1 MRNHLITVLALSTVA
16 VTAHAARINDSDAKV
31 RRDARVPVVRE
42 YDPSDPRDN
51 YSRVVKE
58 SKRRVVEPDGDRV
71 VITRKIYKE
80 PDGDLLVQELRQPI
94 DR

>member
-1 MRNHLITVLALSTVA
+1 MKNYLITFLVLGSVA
-16 VTAHAARINDSDAKV
+16 ATAQAARISDADAKV
-31 RRDARVPVVRE
+31 RRDERAPVVRE

-58 SKRRVVEPDGDRV
+58 SRRRVVEPDGDRV

-80 PDGDLLVQELRQPI
+80 PDGDLLVQELRQPLG
-94 DR
+94 R

>member
-1 MRNHLITVLALSTVA
+1 MTNQLITLLALGSVA
-16 VTAHAARINDSDAKV
+16 LTAQAARVNDADAKV
-31 RRDARVPVVRE
+31 RRDERAPVVRE

-71 VITRKIYKE
+71 VITRRIYQE
-80 PDGDLLVQELRQPI
+80 PDGDLLVQELRQPL